1 MTVFF
6 SSLTRSDR
14 WRDTEVEPAN
24 ETRTK
29 VTGTTL
35 QHTYKKTSIALALL
49 SGIAIFAGASAPAH
63 AITLMDIIRGGPGKR
78 DAAQANARGQ
88 EAMPSERALADPEPL
103 PKVSGPRYYTYK
115 ADSQRLVKT
124 SAFAA
129 GPFQALVNAKVSAPA
144 DISSTLEAFY
154 GKAAA
159 PLWVSGGEVNDKA
172 RAVLALFESAGDYGL
187 DPADYMLTPPALTT
201 ASIEPVTARAAD
213 AATAPETAAP
223 VASASSGDPAA
234 APVANGASAI
244 PAESAPANT
253 AESAPVNA
261 TEATPVAANEP
272 ASGVAVEAAPVAA
285 AESMPDPVA
294 AAAEP
299 VVTVA
304 HQEEL
309 MQFELGLSA
318 KALLFAQDMTRGRV
332 DPNRI
337 SGYHDF
343 KRKNFDLG
351 QALSATATAS
361 DAAAYLEGLAPK
373 GPSFAALKAEL
384 AKLKAEVAEAG
395 DDIILPEKMLLKPG
409 NSSADLPQV
418 VAAIEKKGS
427 QALKAEHA
435 ATLSAYQKTPDY
447 TPELVDLVKSYQG
460 EVGLKADGVIGA
472 ATLRKMTGHS
482 LADKVQKVVVAME
495 QARWLPDDLGQRYVF
510 INQPAYRVYY
520 HDHGAEQFSMR
531 VVIGSKAHQTF
542 FFQDQIQTVE
552 FNPYWGVP
560 QSIIVNEMLPKLRQ
574 DPSYL
579 DRTGYEV
586 AVNGRVMPS
595 SAVNWYGSTSNISV
609 RQPPSSDNALGD
621 LKILFPNAHAIYMHD
636 TPSKSFFQRD
646 MRALSHGC
654 VRLAEPRKMAA
665 AVLGM
670 TEQQVDAEIAAG
682 KNVAEKV
689 TAKIPVYIAY
699 FTAWPNKDGAVEY
712 FDDVYDRDTAVSK
725 AFDATTKG
733 RAARS

>member
-1 MTVFF
+1 M
-6 SSLTRSDR
+6 L
-14 WRDTEVEPAN
+14 
-24 ETRTK
+24 
-29 VTGTTL
+29 
-35 QHTYKKTSIALALL
+35 HTYKKTSVALALL
-49 SGIAIFAGASAPAH
+49 SGISIFAGAAAPAH

-78 DAAQANARGQ
+78 DAAAQANARVQ
-88 EAMPSERALADPEPL
+88 ENMPSERALADPEPL

-124 SAFAA
+124 AAFASASAA
-129 GPFQALVNAKVSAPA
+129 GPFQAMGAAKVSASS
-144 DISSTLEAFY
+144 DIASALEAFY
-154 GKAAA
+154 GKAAE
-159 PLWVSGGEVNDKA
+159 PLWISGGEVNDKA
-172 RAVLALFESAGDYGL
+172 RAVLALFERAGDYGL
-187 DPADYMLTPPALTT
+187 DPVDYVLTPPALTT
-201 ASIEPVTARAAD
+201 ASVKPVAAPATD
-213 AATAPETAAP
+213 AAAPQESAAATDAPASNVASAPTVDGAAPAAAEPAPAP
-223 VASASSGDPAA
+223 VAEQAPAVEPAPVAATEPAA
-234 APVANGASAI
+234 APVA
-244 PAESAPANT
+244 T
-253 AESAPVNA
+253 Q
-261 TEATPVAANEP
+261 
-272 ASGVAVEAAPVAA
+272 
-285 AESMPDPVA
+285 
-294 AAAEP
+294 P
-299 VVTVA
+299 VVHT
-304 HQEEL
+304 QEL
-309 MQFELGLSA
+309 MQFELALSA
-318 KALLFAQDMTRGRV
+318 KALMFAQDMVRGRI

-337 SGYHDF
+337 SGFHDF
-343 KRKNFDLG
+343 KRKNVDLA
-351 QALSATATAS
+351 QTLSATATAA
-361 DAAAYLEGLAPK
+361 DAAAYIEGMAPK
-373 GPSFAALKAEL
+373 GPSFTALKAEL
-384 AKLKAEVAEAG
+384 ATLKAEVANAG
-395 DDIILPEKMLLKPG
+395 DDIVLPEKMLLKPG
-409 NSSADLPQV
+409 NSSTDLPQV
-418 VAAIEKKGS
+418 IAAIEKKGS
-427 QALKAEHA
+427 EALKAAHA
-435 ATLSAYQKTPDY
+435 ATFAAYQKTPEY

-542 FFQDQIQTVE
+542 FFQDMIQTVE

-586 AVNGRVMPS
+586 AVNGKVMPS
-595 SAVNWYGSTSNISV
+595 SAVNWFGSTSNISV

-665 AVLGM
+665 AVLGV

-689 TAKIPVYIAY
+689 TAKIPVYVAY

-712 FDDVYDRDTAVSK
+712 FDDVYDRDTAVGK
-725 AFDATTKG
+725 AFDATTK
-733 RAARS
+733 ARG

>member
-1 MTVFF
+1 M
-6 SSLTRSDR
+6 L
-14 WRDTEVEPAN
+14 
-24 ETRTK
+24 
-29 VTGTTL
+29 
-35 QHTYKKTSIALALL
+35 HTYKKTSVALALL
-49 SGIAIFAGASAPAH
+49 SGISIFAGAAAPAH

-78 DAAQANARGQ
+78 DAAAQANARVQ
-88 EAMPSERALADPEPL
+88 ENMPSERALADPEPL

-124 SAFAA
+124 AAFASASAA
-129 GPFQALVNAKVSAPA
+129 GPFQAMGAAKVSASS
-144 DISSTLEAFY
+144 DIASALEAFY
-154 GKAAA
+154 GKAAE
-159 PLWVSGGEVNDKA
+159 PLWISGGEVNDKA
-172 RAVLALFESAGDYGL
+172 RAVLALFERAGDYGL
-187 DPADYMLTPPALTT
+187 DPVDYVLTQPVLTT
-201 ASIEPVTARAAD
+201 ASVEPVAAPAAD
-213 AATAPETAAP
+213 AAAPQEAAAATETPASNVASAPTVDGAAPAAAEPAPAP
-223 VASASSGDPAA
+223 VAEQAPAVEPAPVAATEPAA
-234 APVANGASAI
+234 APVA
-244 PAESAPANT
+244 T
-253 AESAPVNA
+253 Q
-261 TEATPVAANEP
+261 
-272 ASGVAVEAAPVAA
+272 
-285 AESMPDPVA
+285 
-294 AAAEP
+294 P
-299 VVTVA
+299 VVHT
-304 HQEEL
+304 QEL
-309 MQFELGLSA
+309 MQFELALSA
-318 KALLFAQDMTRGRV
+318 KALMFAQDMVRGRI

-337 SGYHDF
+337 SGFHDF
-343 KRKNFDLG
+343 KRKNVDLA
-351 QALSATATAS
+351 QTLTATATAA
-361 DAAAYLEGLAPK
+361 DAAVYIEGMAPK
-373 GPSFAALKAEL
+373 GPSFTALKGEL
-384 AKLKAEVAEAG
+384 AKLKAEAANAG
-395 DDIILPEKMLLKPG
+395 DDIVLPEKMLLKPG

-418 VAAIEKKGS
+418 IAAIEKKGS
-427 QALKAEHA
+427 EVLKAAHA
-435 ATLSAYQKTPDY
+435 ATFAAYQKTPEY

-520 HDHGAEQFSMR
+520 RDHGAEQFSMR

-542 FFQDQIQTVE
+542 FFQDMIQTVE

-586 AVNGRVMPS
+586 AVNGKVMPS

-665 AVLGM
+665 AVLGV

-689 TAKIPVYIAY
+689 NAKIPVYVAY

-712 FDDVYDRDTAVSK
+712 FDDVYDRDTAVGK
-725 AFDATTKG
+725 AFDATTK
-733 RAARS
+733 ARG

>member
-1 MTVFF
+1 
-6 SSLTRSDR
+6 L
-14 WRDTEVEPAN
+14 
-24 ETRTK
+24 
-29 VTGTTL
+29 L
-35 QHTYKKTSIALALL
+35 HTYKKTSVALALL
-49 SGIAIFAGASAPAH
+49 SGISIFAGAAAPAH

-78 DAAQANARGQ
+78 DAAAQANARMQ
-88 EAMPSERALADPEPL
+88 ENMPSERALADPEPL

-124 SAFAA
+124 SGFAT
-129 GPFQALVNAKVSAPA
+129 GPLHTLASAKVSAPS
-144 DISSTLEAFY
+144 DIASALEAFY
-154 GKAAA
+154 GKAQA
-159 PLWVSGGEVNDKA
+159 PIWVSGGEVNDKA
-172 RAVLALFESAGDYGL
+172 RAVLALFERAGDYGL
-187 DPADYMLTPPALTT
+187 DPVDYMLTPPTLTT
-201 ASIEPVTARAAD
+201 ASVEPVAAPASD
-213 AATAPETAAP
+213 AAAPQVAP
-223 VASASSGDPAA
+223 VAAEAPAADPAA
-234 APVANGASAI
+234 AASTVDAAAATSAEPAPVA
-244 PAESAPANT
+244 ES
-253 AESAPVNA
+253 
-261 TEATPVAANEP
+261 
-272 ASGVAVEAAPVAA
+272 EAAPVVETA
-285 AESMPDPVA
+285 PVA
-294 AAAEP
+294 TAVEPAAQP
-299 VVTVA
+299 VVA
-304 HQEEL
+304 HDEEL
-309 MQFELGLSA
+309 MQFELALSA
-318 KALLFAQDMTRGRV
+318 KTLLFAQDMVRGRV

-343 KRKNFDLG
+343 KRKNVDLA
-351 QALSATATAS
+351 QTLSATAAAI
-361 DAAAYLEGLAPK
+361 DPAAYVEGLAPK
-373 GPSFAALKAEL
+373 GPNFAALKAEL
-384 AKLKAEVAEAG
+384 ANLKAEVASAG
-395 DDIILPEKMLLKPG
+395 DDIALPEKMLLKPG
-409 NSSADLPQV
+409 NSSTDLPQV

-427 QALKAEHA
+427 AALKTEHA
-435 ATLSAYQKTPDY
+435 ATLAAYQKTPEY
-447 TPELVDLVKSYQG
+447 TAELVDLVKSYQG

-482 LADKVQKVVVAME
+482 VTDKVEKVVVAME
-495 QARWLPDDLGQRYVF
+495 QARWLPDELGQRYVF

-542 FFQDQIQTVE
+542 FFQDMIQTVE

-689 TAKIPVYIAY
+689 NAKIPVYIAY

-712 FDDVYDRDTAVSK
+712 FDDVYDRDIAVGK
-725 AFDATTKG
+725 AFDATTK
-733 RAARS
+733 ARG